1 MPVGSLFETPTH
13 KAYAWELSDTYN
25 AITTLILLLS
35 RSPCQPRKV
44 DEWHVTECSALMRR
58 KARSEFQ
65 AFEI

>member
-13 KAYAWELSDTYN
+13 KACTWELFDTYN

-35 RSPCQPRKV
+35 RTPCQPRKV
-44 DEWHVTECSALMRR
+44 GEWHVIKCSALVRR

-65 AFEI
+65 ASEI